1 MTNRMQLRDMLRNR
15 LQDHGPDP
23 LWADD
28 FLNDAI
34 AEAVRRYS
42 TAMPRQAVS
51 AIAVLIGDQE
61 IEMPNDVNVLRVVR
75 IFDDRGRL
83 IPRWEGSGNP
93 PPVPSLGVAS
103 PLSDDVTWRAWA
115 NTVLLGQPATR
126 SGVWRIE
133 HMVHRDPP
141 ADDFEALDI
150 QPNDEDILIA
160 LSLSVALS
168 RRAISDGKRYTG
180 RSGVHPL
187 AAAARTAQ
195 VDADRMFWSRTH
207 KLKAGSFA
215 DGGGQ

>member
-1 MTNRMQLRDMLRNR
+1 MTNRMQLRAMLRNR
-15 LQDHGPDP
+15 LEDHGPDP
-23 LWADD
+23 LWGDD

-42 TAMPRQAVS
+42 TSMPRQAVS
-51 AIAVLIGDQE
+51 AIAVLTGDQE
-61 IEMPNDVNVLRVVR
+61 IEMPSDVNVLRVVR
-75 IFDDRGRL
+75 VFDDRGQL
-83 IPRWEGSGNP
+83 IPRWEGSGEP
-93 PPVPSLGVAS
+93 PPVPGGSS
-103 PLSDDVTWRAWA
+103 PARGDATTWRAWA
-115 NTVLLGQPATR
+115 NSILLGKVVTH

-133 HMVHRDPP
+133 HMVHREPP
-141 ADDFEALDI
+141 ADDFEPLDI
-150 QPNDEDILIA
+150 QPNDEDILVA

-168 RRAISDGKRYTG
+168 RRAISEGKRYTG

-215 DGGGQ
+215 DGGGA

>member
-1 MTNRMQLRDMLRNR
+1 MTTRLQLRTMLRNR

-23 LWADD
+23 LWDDD

-42 TAMPRQAVS
+42 TSMPRQAVS
-51 AIAVLIGDQE
+51 AIAVLNGDQE

-75 IFDDRGRL
+75 VFNDRGLL
-83 IPRWEGSGNP
+83 IPRWEGLDDP
-93 PPVPSLGVAS
+93 PPVPGGSTGDAL
-103 PLSDDVTWRAWA
+103 TWRAWA
-115 NTVLLGQPATR
+115 NSILLGRVVTR

-133 HMVHRDPP
+133 HMVHRQPP
-141 ADDFEALDI
+141 TDDFEALDI
-150 QPNDEDILIA
+150 QPNDEDILVA

-168 RRAISDGKRYTG
+168 RRAISEGKRYTG

-215 DGGGQ
+215 EGGGQ

>member
-1 MTNRMQLRDMLRNR
+1 MTTRLQLRNMLRNR

-23 LWADD
+23 LWGDE

-42 TAMPRQAVS
+42 TSMPRQAVS
-51 AIAVLIGDQE
+51 AIAVLNGDQE
-61 IEMPNDVNVLRVVR
+61 IEMPTDVNVLRVVR
-75 IFDDRGRL
+75 VFDDRGQL
-83 IPRWEGSGNP
+83 IPRWEGSGEH
-93 PPVPSLGVAS
+93 PPVPGSSVGT
-103 PLSDDVTWRAWA
+103 TWRAWA
-115 NTVLLGQPATR
+115 NSILLGRVVTR

-133 HMVHRDPP
+133 HMVHREPP
-141 ADDFEALDI
+141 TDDFEPLDI
-150 QPNDEDILIA
+150 QPNDEDILVA

-168 RRAISDGKRYTG
+168 RRAISEGKRYTG
-180 RSGVHPL
+180 KSGVHPL

>member
-23 LWADD
+23 LWGDD

-42 TAMPRQAVS
+42 TSMPRQAVS
-51 AIAVLIGDQE
+51 AIAVLTGDQE
-61 IEMPNDVNVLRVVR
+61 IEMPSDVNVLRVVR
-75 IFDDRGRL
+75 VFDDRGQL
-83 IPRWEGSGNP
+83 IPRWEGSGEQ
-93 PPVPSLGVAS
+93 PPVPGGSS
-103 PLSDDVTWRAWA
+103 PAGGNVTTWRAWA
-115 NTVLLGQPATR
+115 NSILLGNVVTR

-133 HMVHRDPP
+133 HMVHREPP
-141 ADDFEALDI
+141 TDDFEPLDI

-168 RRAISDGKRYTG
+168 RRAISEGKRYTG
-180 RSGVHPL
+180 KSGVHPL

-215 DGGGQ
+215 DGGGA

>member
-23 LWADD
+23 LWDDD

-34 AEAVRRYS
+34 SESVRRYS
-42 TAMPRQAVS
+42 TSMPRQAVS
-51 AIAVLIGDQE
+51 AIAVLNGDQE
-61 IEMPNDVNVLRVVR
+61 IEMPSDVNVLRVVR
-75 IFDDRGRL
+75 VFNDRGQL
-83 IPRWEGSGNP
+83 IPRWEGSGDP
-93 PPVPSLGVAS
+93 PPVPGGGAAG
-103 PLSDDVTWRAWA
+103 VTWRAWA
-115 NTVLLGQPATR
+115 NSILLGDVVTR

-133 HMVHRDPP
+133 HMVHRQPP
-141 ADDFEALDI
+141 TDDFEPLDI
-150 QPNDEDILIA
+150 QPNDEDILVA

-168 RRAISDGKRYTG
+168 RRAISEGKRYTG

>member
-1 MTNRMQLRDMLRNR
+1 MTTRLQLRGMLRNR
-15 LQDHGPDP
+15 LEDHGPDP
-23 LWADD
+23 LWGDD

-42 TAMPRQAVS
+42 TSMPRQAVS
-51 AIAVLIGDQE
+51 AIAVLNGDQE

-75 IFDDRGRL
+75 VFNDHGQL
-83 IPRWEGSGNP
+83 IPRWEGSGEP
-93 PPVPSLGVAS
+93 PPVPGSTGT
-103 PLSDDVTWRAWA
+103 TWRAWA
-115 NTVLLGQPATR
+115 NSILLGSVVTH

-133 HMVHRDPP
+133 HMVHRESP
-141 ADDFEALDI
+141 ADDFEHLDI
-150 QPNDEDILIA
+150 QPNDEDILVA

-168 RRAISDGKRYTG
+168 RRAISEGKRYTG
-180 RSGVHPL
+180 KSGVHPL

-215 DGGGQ
+215 DGGG

>member
-1 MTNRMQLRDMLRNR
+1 MTTRLELRNMLRNR

-23 LWADD
+23 LWDDD

-42 TAMPRQAVS
+42 TSMPRQAVS
-51 AIAVLIGDQE
+51 AIAVLTGDQE
-61 IEMPNDVNVLRVVR
+61 IEMPTNVNVLRVVR
-75 IFDDRGRL
+75 VFNDRGQL
-83 IPRWEGSGNP
+83 IPRWEGLGDP
-93 PPVPSLGVAS
+93 PPVPGGSTGEAT
-103 PLSDDVTWRAWA
+103 TWRAWA
-115 NTVLLGQPATR
+115 NSILLGRVVTR

-133 HMVHRDPP
+133 HMVHREPP
-141 ADDFEALDI
+141 TDDYEALDI
-150 QPNDEDILIA
+150 QPNDEDILVA

-168 RRAISDGKRYTG
+168 RRAISEGKRYTG
-180 RSGVHPL
+180 KTGVHPL

-215 DGGGQ
+215 EGGGR

>member
-1 MTNRMQLRDMLRNR
+1 MTNRQQLRDMLRNR
-15 LQDHGPDP
+15 LQDHGADP
-23 LWADD
+23 LWSDD

-42 TAMPRQAVS
+42 TSMPRQAVS
-51 AIAVLIGDQE
+51 AIAVLNGDQE
-61 IEMPNDVNVLRVVR
+61 IEMPSDVNVLRVVR
-75 IFDDRGRL
+75 VFNDRGQL
-83 IPRWEGSGNP
+83 IPRWEGSGEQ
-93 PPVPSLGVAS
+93 PPVPGAS
-103 PLSDDVTWRAWA
+103 FASGEVTTWRSWS
-115 NTVLLGQPATR
+115 NSILLRCVVTR

-133 HMVHRDPP
+133 HMVHREPP
-141 ADDFEALDI
+141 ADDFEPLDI
-150 QPNDEDILIA
+150 QPNDEDILVA

-168 RRAISDGKRYTG
+168 RRAISEGKRYTG
-180 RSGVHPL
+180 KSGVHPL